1 MNILKIK
8 LCFQTGTSLRRDIQT
23 LELERQSIFSQYTT
37 ANGIGLTSP
46 QVSNPSTETAG
57 QTGRTFGEFSLNQL
71 TSQHDV
77 IDLTG
82 GADLPT
88 PGSFWKGEIIFS
100 KVIIT
105 GFDYNFNFLTAVHVK
120 LTIFSVIHSC
130 RWWCRPAA
138 KSGDP
143 SSRSERNFLRNKKY
157 SSRSAKTTRKANYY
171 RCQYFLYVFCLIISN
186 WTSYTS
192 PAAISSPYF
201 VNIVISILCFL
212 HFFILISATTEHG
225 HEESNPP
232 PRWTPTCL
240 SDYGPLRAGSARTTP
255 IGNKRTLWFPV

>member
-57 QTGRTFGEFSLNQL
+57 QTGRTFGEFSPNQL

-88 PGSFWKGEIIFS
+88 PGSFWKGEIIFT

-120 LTIFSVIHSC
+120 VPIFSVIHSC

-138 KSGDP
+138 YKSGDP
-143 SSRSERNFLRNKKY
+143 SSRSERNFLRNKNY
-157 SSRSAKTTRKANYY
+157 SSRIAKTSRKANYY
-171 RCQYFLYVFCLIISN
+171 RCQYFLYVFCIVISH

-192 PAAISSPYF
+192 PAAISYHYLL
-201 VNIVISILCFL
+201 NIVISIL
-212 HFFILISATTEHG
+212 SY
-225 HEESNPP
+225 
-232 PRWTPTCL
+232 R
-240 SDYGPLRAGSARTTP
+240 
-255 IGNKRTLWFPV
+255 